1 MRQTTRRGK
10 MPELDPKDQRDPKEV
25 DLEKVRAAQAGDREA
40 FGYLVERHKD
50 IVYAVAYRFARDP
63 DLAMDLSQN
72 VFIRAYRGIKSFKGK
87 SSFSTW
93 LYRIAMNTCI
103 DWTRKKSR
111 SVDSLAVPEEVAEY
125 AGSEPI
131 VASLPREPGAD
142 ALSSELG
149 EQIQKA
155 IDQLPDYHKSVFV
168 LYEVQGLSYK
178 EIADVVGCSIGTVMS
193 RLHYA
198 RKKLRVMLAPYVE
211 DGRSVSEGGAEDA

>member
-1 MRQTTRRGK
+1 
-10 MPELDPKDQRDPKEV
+10 
-25 DLEKVRAAQAGDREA
+25 
-40 FGYLVERHKD
+40 
-50 IVYAVAYRFARDP
+50 
-63 DLAMDLSQN
+63 MDLSQN
-72 VFIRAYRGIKSFKGK
+72 SFIRAYRGIKSFKGR

-125 AGSEPI
+125 AGTEPI
-131 VASLPREPGAD
+131 VAAPPREPGAD

-149 EQIQKA
+149 AQIQKA

-198 RKKLRVMLAPYVE
+198 RKKLRTMLAPYVE
-211 DGRSVSEGGAEDA
+211 EGRSVSEGGAEETPG

>member
-1 MRQTTRRGK
+1 
-10 MPELDPKDQRDPKEV
+10 MPERDPKEQRDPKEV
-25 DLEKVRAAQAGDREA
+25 DLEHVRAAQAGDREA
-40 FGYLVERHKD
+40 FGCLVERHKD
-50 IVYAVAYRFARDP
+50 IVYAVAYRFAKDP
-63 DLAMDLSQN
+63 DLALDLSQN
-72 VFIRAYRGIKSFKGK
+72 AFIRAYRGIKSFRGK

-93 LYRIAMNTCI
+93 LYRITMNTCI
-103 DWTRKKSR
+103 DYTRKKAR

-155 IDQLPDYHKSVFV
+155 IDLLPEYHKSVFV
-168 LYEVQGLSYK
+168 LYEIEGLSYK

-198 RKKLRVMLAPYVE
+198 RKKLRSMLAPYVQG
-211 DGRSVSEGGAEDA
+211 GRSVSEGGAEDA